1 MVADKGIVLANAP
14 ERLEYHEA
22 KSFSLLEQVLR
33 TDGRGLAQNVA
44 IAASIL
50 SVALALFHLY
60 VAAFGTPESRS
71 FRSTH
76 LTVMLVLAILLNP
89 LFRSSLVTLAGVII
103 VVVHAW
109 LIFEL
114 RIVGNGDYS
123 DDRIYFVPMAAAL
136 AAVPVTILAMQK
148 CCKYTRDDED

>member
-1 MVADKGIVLANAP
+1 MNERPIVNVP
-14 ERLEYHEA
+14 GYT
-22 KSFSLLEQVLR
+22 VLVI
-33 TDGRGLAQNVA
+33 GL
-44 IAASIL
+44 IL
-50 SVALALFHLY
+50 SLF
-60 VAAFGTPESRS
+60 AAFVPHFTAGYRLNFLVFVTG
-71 FRSTH
+71 
-76 LTVMLVLAILLNP
+76 MLPYLVYGIAVP
-89 LFRSSLVTLAGVII
+89 LFRSGLVTLAGVII